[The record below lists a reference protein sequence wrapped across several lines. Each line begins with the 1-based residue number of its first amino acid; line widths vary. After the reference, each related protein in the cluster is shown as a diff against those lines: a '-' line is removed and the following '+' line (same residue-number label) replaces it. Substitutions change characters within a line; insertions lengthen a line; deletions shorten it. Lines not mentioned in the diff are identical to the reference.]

1 MAYGPRY
8 EDPARPLTHWDF
20 LLKEA
25 HWMAKDF
32 GQVCR
37 AAGIAVGLSWTL
49 RALRGPGLLNSRG
62 CHTLQNMCLWECLLH
77 VSTFATTRVALPTGV
92 KPG

>member
-32 GQVCR
+32 GQVR
-37 AAGIAVGLSWTL
+37 LGHL
-49 RALRGPGLLNSRG
+49 GLLP
-62 CHTLQNMCLWECLLH
+62 
-77 VSTFATTRVALPTGV
+77 A
-92 KPG
+92 